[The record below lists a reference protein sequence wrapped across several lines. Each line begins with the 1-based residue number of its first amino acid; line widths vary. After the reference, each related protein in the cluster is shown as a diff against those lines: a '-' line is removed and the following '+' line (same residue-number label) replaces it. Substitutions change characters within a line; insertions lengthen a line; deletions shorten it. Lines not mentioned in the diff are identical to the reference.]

1 MQAKLV
7 RVVAGK
13 VLDVCV
19 DIRRG
24 SPWFGKVCT
33 VELDAGDGRSLFIP
47 RGFAH
52 GFAVLSEYAVFA
64 YKCDNFYNPSSER
77 GIYPYDPELA
87 VEWQIPAEKRIINR
101 RDIAFPCLKDAVDL
115 PEYEE

>member
-7 RVVAGK
+7 RVIYGK

-24 SPWFGKVCT
+24 SPWFGRMCAV
-33 VELDAGDGRSLFIP
+33 VLDGEKAEELFIP

-52 GFAVLSEYAVFA
+52 GFAVLSERAVFA
-64 YKCDNFYNPSSER
+64 YKCDNFYDPASER
-77 GIYPYDPELA
+77 GILLSDPDLGID
-87 VEWQIPAEKRIINR
+87 WQIPEQKRIINS
-101 RDIAFPCLKDAVDL
+101 RDRAFPLLRDAADL
-115 PEYEE
+115 PEFNK